1 MIYTTH
7 GVVNSFEKEK
17 FCHSGFLDRELFINH
32 LSNREEKYV
41 SLEEALEQKGDALT
55 IDDSLMGGFEAAVL
69 CRELGHE
76 VSLFINPFYI
86 QNRFLYWF
94 CLLNI
99 FLDSD
104 EREEVFW
111 ERKKY
116 PLDDF
121 SSKLKFRLELKSA
134 IAKLSPQKSISS
146 LQFIFQQKVNQTI
159 LSPFHLTVLTV
170 DDLKKALSLGIEIH
184 NHGWTHCQ
192 ITAFK
197 NSELE
202 EEIFEAKD
210 WLSTFLGVDS
220 NFYAVPFGKDLP
232 PNRYDFKNCHT
243 WFLAYDKLSYGKIGP
258 RIYNRQPL
266 LLY

>member
-7 GVVNSFEKEK
+7 GVIKSFEKQK
-17 FCHSGFLDRELFINH
+17 FCHSGFLDKDLFIAH
-32 LSNREEKYV
+32 LSNRKEKYV

-55 IDDSLMGGFEAAVL
+55 IDDSLNGGFEAAVL

-86 QNRFLYWF
+86 QNQFLYWF

-104 EREEVFW
+104 KKKEVFW
-111 ERKKY
+111 EGKKY
-116 PLDDF
+116 SLGDF
-121 SSKLKFRLELKSA
+121 SSKLRFRLELKSA
-134 IAKLSPQKSISS
+134 IAKLSPQNSLSA
-146 LQFIFQQKVNQTI
+146 LQFIFQREVDQT
-159 LSPFHLTVLTV
+159 LVSPFHLNVLTV
-170 DDLKKALSLGIEIH
+170 DDLKKALSLGVDIH

-202 EEIFEAKD
+202 EEIFKSKN
-210 WLSTFLGVDS
+210 WLNTSLGIDS

-232 PNRYDFKNCHT
+232 PNRYDFKNCST
-243 WFLAYDKLSYGKIGP
+243 WFLAYDILTYGKVGP
-258 RIYNRQPL
+258 RIYNRQSL
-266 LLY
+266 LLD